1 VIDLSEQTVSPRL
14 HTHVH
19 LTMGAANLALQTLQ
33 SSEAQALKGLSL
45 AREYMNYPS
54 TTLRNF
60 GSVDPE

>member
-1 VIDLSEQTVSPRL
+1 MD
-14 HTHVH
+14 
-19 LTMGAANLALQTLQ
+19 AANLALQTLQ